1 MNQTKKR
8 LSIIKTAISMTDI
21 ETIRLQMLKLEPSK
35 ADAKIK
41 EIIVMLQGENYAQA
55 QALINDYID
64 HSSNEIFQRTS
75 QSTSASSE
83 KKEFNLFDNDY
94 SKEKERDYSKDAQAI
109 SRPGQ
114 SKEITDLNEFID
126 PVPEAKKMTTQE
138 HVNYDSLLNIEAD
151 DILSKNIELDISE
164 NAQDELMENAT
175 TADMQEE
182 MVTPSTIENK
192 PQEAFASGAETL
204 NTEEQNSENI
214 NHSEDDFSLEENTKT
229 EEDESKDTEEEASP
243 LAVENNEESYA
254 AIRHIDI
261 KFKNMCNQYYPKE
274 TSDEDFPSVN
284 AWLTKISN
292 EGYTSKEIEE
302 VIAHINKLISENK
315 AEAAQLLL
323 VTAATE
329 SKFARLILG
338 RELYKNNIL
347 KENIPE
353 SFTIINNLAVYDKY
367 PEALCDLGQFYE
379 NGIGTIKDTKEAE
392 RLYAQAVELG
402 IYRAE
407 PHLER
412 VKEENNSFFSF
423 LKMFNK

>member
-1 MNQTKKR
+1 
-8 LSIIKTAISMTDI
+8 MTDI

-35 ADAKIK
+35 ADSKIE
-41 EIIVMLQGENYAQA
+41 EIMAMLQGENYAQA

-75 QSTSASSE
+75 QSTPTPLD

-94 SKEKERDYSKDAQAI
+94 GKDAQAI

-126 PVPEAKKMTTQE
+126 PIPKAKKMTTQE
-138 HVNYDSLLNIEAD
+138 PVNYDSLLNIEAD

-164 NAQDELMENAT
+164 DAQDELIENAT
-175 TADMQEE
+175 STDRIEE
-182 MVTPSTIENK
+182 EKPTYTIDDE
-192 PQEAFASGAETL
+192 PQETPIPFVDADNEEENGA
-204 NTEEQNSENI
+204 TEEIVDYPEESIASEEHI
-214 NHSEDDFSLEENTKT
+214 ETEEENTSS
-229 EEDESKDTEEEASP
+229 EENELSP
-243 LAVENNEESYA
+243 LATEENETVYA

-292 EGYTSKEIEE
+292 EGYTEKEVEE

-329 SKFARLILG
+329 SKFARLVLG

-379 NGIGTIKDTKEAE
+379 NGIGTVKDSKEAE
-392 RLYAQAVELG
+392 RLYDQAVELG
-402 IYRAE
+402 ISRAE
-407 PHLER
+407 PHLAR
-412 VKEENNSFFSF
+412 VKEENNGLFSF
-423 LKMFNK
+423 LKIFKK